1 MFQPAC
7 KTVNDTNK
15 LRSSVYVHYSKFR
28 FRDPPPGNPRL
39 GLEASGITIHSMH
52 AQTRRQREVLDF
64 IARYIESHGYQPSY
78 QVIARHMG
86 VSSRAGIARIV
97 NDLETQGHLTRRR
110 ENGHF
115 YIDIGKRST
124 RSETTGG
131 ILIDWLDV
139 PVDQEESEEWHGR
152 PFAIADFMLG
162 GRDPASIRA
171 FRVPDNAFHAQHICE
186 DDIALIELNEF
197 PRYGQML
204 VAVLDEE
211 RALLRKCYREGAD
224 IELHTAEEDGEIIR
238 IAADRVEIKGIYRG
252 LLRSVS

>member
-1 MFQPAC
+1 MEPSP
-7 KTVNDTNK
+7 T
-15 LRSSVYVHYSKFR
+15 
-28 FRDPPPGNPRL
+28 
-39 GLEASGITIHSMH
+39 GITIHIMH

-64 IARYIESHGYQPSY
+64 IARYIDSHGYQPSY

-86 VSSRAGIARIV
+86 VRSRAGIARIV

-115 YIDIGKRST
+115 YIDIGQRST

-139 PVDQEESEEWHGR
+139 PVSDEDREEWHGR

-171 FRVPDNAFHAQHICE
+171 FRVTDNTFEAVHICE
-186 DDIALIELNEF
+186 DDIVLIELNPF
-197 PRYGQML
+197 PRYGKMV
-204 VAVLDEE
+204 VAVLDET
-211 RALLRKCYREGAD
+211 RALLRKYYRDGAD
-224 IELHTAEEDGEIIR
+224 IELHTAVEDGEIIR
-238 IAADRVEIKGIYRG
+238 IAADRIEILGVYCG
-252 LLRSVS
+252 LLRPVH